1 MYPLGGNVSGHVGS
15 IQSALMATERMAYK
29 LGREFVLLGAS
40 GTEALCRKVPRP
52 VLKKTEWRTQQTNP
66 VTATS
71 GPFACNPLGR
81 SSVPYEAGKEI
92 PLTGED
98 FGFLIWR
105 KRNCCAG

>member
-1 MYPLGGNVSGHVGS
+1 
-15 IQSALMATERMAYK
+15 
-29 LGREFVLLGAS
+29 
-40 GTEALCRKVPRP
+40 CRKVPRP

-66 VTATS
+66 VAATS